1 MGHTDKDE
9 LGFDGVNDSF
19 ETDIA
24 VKKDK
29 IALFAVIYAAAALC
43 VPLCY
48 FDLRLGLSCALL
60 SLALG
65 LVMTKR
71 AVSGTVLT
79 ALFALTLIVIPET
92 LLTLGV
98 RTGYLLSFGALA
110 VAIVMGGMSGAFLH
124 TMANPILAPVLSLTA
139 AIGVFA
145 FTSNW
150 ELALAA
156 LVTLPAA
163 FFLGMA
169 TESNER
175 RTTAIC
181 YAAGGILMVFAAF
194 LVFYLQKTCGE
205 VNIADVRSLMQSFEE
220 NAVRNRIAQRDF
232 TVSEMR
238 ALIAQNASTWNAQQM
253 EMAELLISQ
262 VMQERSDEA
271 LRSITSQYFSL
282 IPGAIALIALIPG
295 YLMQKLLIAGYATS
309 GLDEAIT
316 PETEFFTVSLSS
328 SVIFVLSMLLA
339 VTLPEGVA
347 AMTAINLALA
357 LTPGFLIY
365 GIGCLRA
372 KLKLLPRGTIKRL
385 WLPIAVLLVCIA
397 SSLVLIL
404 SLFGAYEKI
413 FGAIRKRFSQNNH
426 QS

>member
-181 YAAGGILMVFAAF
+181 YAAGGILMVLAAF

-205 VNIADVRSLMQSFEE
+205 VNIADVRSLMQSFEG
-220 NAVRNRIAQRDF
+220 NAVQNQIAQRDF
-232 TVSEMR
+232 TVSKMQE
-238 ALIAQNASTWNAQQM
+238 LIAQNETVWNAQQM
-253 EMAELLISQ
+253 EAAERLISQ

-271 LRSITSQYFSL
+271 LRSMTARYFSL
-282 IPGAIALIALIPG
+282 TPGILAVTALILG
-295 YLMQKLLIAGYATS
+295 YLMQKLLVASYATA

-316 PETEFFTVSLSS
+316 PEAEFFTVSISS
-328 SVIFVLSMLLA
+328 AVIFVASMLLA
-339 VTLPEGVA
+339 VILPNGVA
-347 AMTAINLALA
+347 ATAAINLALA

-385 WLPIAVLLVCIA
+385 WLPITVLLVCIA

-404 SLFGAYEKI
+404 ALLGAYDKI
-413 FGAIRKRFSQNNH
+413 FGTIKKKLLQNKK
-426 QS
+426 QP